1 MFAALL
7 HARKMLSLQ
16 PECVRFDIYR
26 TAAVLEQNQGSQ
38 RANAFLISFCKKAL
52 PRLELVAKKYE
63 CAGINNN
70 ASAAIFG
77 GHFDTELMQ
86 YLASRMVNM
95 VARYNRLPDMARADI
110 DLLAADIANFT
121 RAELANI
128 DDTGFSELK
137 TLYTWYMRAGIISL
151 QFNVTPPHWER
162 VTKKYVGED
171 EIAPAITRMFN
182 EVWWRGRLRR
192 IAAAW
197 REHLLIAA
205 GNVSKKKHA
214 YASKNCVTDW
224 REQKRRTREFLK
236 GLDLEDEDGNRI
248 SLIEKYD
255 GSVANPAIR
264 RCELMTR
271 IRGFENICNELG
283 YVGEFYTL
291 TAPSKYHATTKAGYR
306 NTKWKG
312 ASPSDTQSYLTG
324 LWARIRAKLH
334 REEIRIFGIR
344 VAEPHHDGTPH
355 WHMLMFML
363 PEDVE
368 RVRLIIRD
376 YAREEDHHEL
386 RSDKAKKA
394 RFHAEA
400 IDPEKGSAT
409 GYVAKYISKNID
421 GYALDGETDDESGEL
436 LKETAPAVSAWAARW
451 HIRQF
456 QFIGGAPVTVYREL
470 RRLAD
475 TETAHGLS
483 VEFAAVHDA
492 ADAGDWAGYVNAQG
506 GPFVRRD
513 DLQVRTLYEPR
524 AEFNQYGEETVCI
537 RGVYDS
543 AIGAGTPIL
552 TRLTQWKIVPK
563 RAVDLDVDV
572 KGAPAPSRS
581 SVNNC
586 TGSEN
591 DPPILDLSKPLSRR
605 ERRELANRLRK
616 QKPAIRRK
624 FIHGT
629 DEQYAAIAKTIDE
642 IYLTTGTIISRC
654 EALHLMS
661 GGKSC
666 FNGKWLRGTGEGEVF
681 SAAPSHQAQAR
692 KILSRVAALAGG
704 KGGMKGNVHPYHA
717 HTVYDA
723 AIFLHTFYQFVILYV
738 YTVSRRGGCVNR
750 ELNEHVMIERVE
762 MIARLTA
769 ESACQEKDRE
779 IALNLIAE
787 IARGNL
793 IKNDSFSVV
802 FSAEPV
808 GKKLKKEHE
817 VRINITLD
825 KDQKIEQSLIDAF
838 QSELTR
844 RVATIFP
851 STRVFV
857 RKGSITGVEL
867 TGVENDSDRERLDN
881 ILQEVWED
889 ESWR

>member
-1 MFAALL
+1 MTKYTFAYPWNAPRSAIASPYLTYDQQHRRDRMFAALL
-7 HARKMLSLQ
+7 HARKVLSLQ
-16 PECVRFDIYR
+16 PECVRFDVYR

-63 CAGINNN
+63 CTGINSNVST
-70 ASAAIFG
+70 AVFD
-77 GHFDTELMQ
+77 GHFDTQLMQ

-95 VARYNRLPDMARADI
+95 VARYNRLPDMSRADI
-110 DLLAADIANFT
+110 DLLAADIANFIH
-121 RAELANI
+121 AELADI

-137 TLYTWYMRAGIISL
+137 TLYAWYMRAGIISL

-162 VTKKYVGED
+162 VIKKYVGED
-171 EIAPAITRMFN
+171 EIAPAIARMFN
-182 EVWWRGRLRR
+182 DVWWRGRLRR

-197 REHLLIAA
+197 REHLQIAV

-214 YASKNCVTDW
+214 YASKSCVTDW

-236 GLDLEDEDGNRI
+236 GLDLEDEYGNRI
-248 SLIEKYD
+248 SLIEKFD

-264 RCELMTR
+264 RCELMAR

-306 NTKWKG
+306 NSKWNG

-376 YAREEDHHEL
+376 YAWEEDRHEL

-470 RRLAD
+470 RRMAD
-475 TETAHGLS
+475 PETARALS

-492 ADAGDWAGYVNAQG
+492 AHYGRWADYVNAQG

-524 AEFNQYGEETVCI
+524 TEFNQYGEETVCI
-537 RGVYDS
+537 KGVYDAS
-543 AIGAGTPIL
+543 IGAGSPIL

-563 RAVDLDVDV
+563 RAVDLAVDV

-586 TGSEN
+586 TGSES
-591 DPPILDLSKPLSRR
+591 DPPELDLSKPLSRR
-605 ERRELANRLRK
+605 EKRELTNRLRK

-629 DEQYAAIAKTIDE
+629 DEQNAAIAKTIDE
-642 IYLTTGTIISRC
+642 IHLTTGITISRG
-654 EALHLMS
+654 EALHLMA

-666 FNGKWLRGTGEGEVF
+666 FDGKWLRGTAKGEIF
-681 SAAPSHQAQAR
+681 SAAPSHQAKAR
-692 KILSRVAALAGG
+692 KILNRVAAMA
-704 KGGMKGNVHPYHA
+704 
-717 HTVYDA
+717 
-723 AIFLHTFYQFVILYV
+723 
-738 YTVSRRGGCVNR
+738 
-750 ELNEHVMIERVE
+750 E
-762 MIARLTA
+762 TA
-769 ESACQEKDRE
+769 KT
-779 IALNLIAE
+779 
-787 IARGNL
+787 
-793 IKNDSFSVV
+793 
-802 FSAEPV
+802 
-808 GKKLKKEHE
+808 
-817 VRINITLD
+817 NI
-825 KDQKIEQSLIDAF
+825 
-838 QSELTR
+838 
-844 RVATIFP
+844 
-851 STRVFV
+851 
-857 RKGSITGVEL
+857 
-867 TGVENDSDRERLDN
+867 
-881 ILQEVWED
+881 
-889 ESWR
+889 